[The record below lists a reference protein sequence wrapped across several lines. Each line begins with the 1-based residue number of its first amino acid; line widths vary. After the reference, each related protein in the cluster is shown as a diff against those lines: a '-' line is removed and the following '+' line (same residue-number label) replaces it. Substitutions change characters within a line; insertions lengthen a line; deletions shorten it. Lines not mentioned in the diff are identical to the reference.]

1 MRQTINQALELPIN
15 SVTYQPTAGTDRGT
29 LMITLQADRQTG
41 SWDLWNDVT
50 ERLDGDP
57 YTAML
62 MIDKAASR
70 HLQERNATTAML
82 ANDAKEIHLYLPV
95 PLPADTRTGAAELAP
110 HQAEILPV
118 LRESI
123 PDVLPPE
130 LHSQTD
136 TLTAYAVSQIPSQND
151 VTTAF
156 QATTVNDAVR
166 EFDNNQEPP
175 TLRAEPTSSATTRL
189 LPNTQNSLPTEA
201 VTPEAEEVSLN
212 VAEAYYVEPTSSG
225 PGQVVVEFNV
235 PTTPSPGKHLIED
248 ATRILVDAGTDHV
261 AGTIES
267 LATDHLQKAT
277 GTTAR
282 IHDDGTII
290 SIRAQLPVDNNT
302 PRADTA
308 VLNSAQTA
316 ALPDIEQ
323 VIRNALPPQEQEH
336 AAALAVNIAKELPEL
351 AQVTDAYN
359 RPTLSEVL
367 DHHQRRYGPPLIQP
381 LATPMPAALQTYQR
395 SFPAHPAAALTSTT
409 ETAKASTT
417 STNHAPHQQLGHE
430 R

>member
-1 MRQTINQALELPIN
+1 MRQTINQALKLPIN
-15 SVTYQPTAGTDRGT
+15 SVTYQPTGGTDRGT
-29 LMITLQADRQTG
+29 LMITLQADRQTD

-57 YTAML
+57 YAAML

-70 HLQERNATTAML
+70 HLQEQAATTAML

-95 PLPADTRTGAAELAP
+95 PLTADARTGAAELAP
-110 HQAEILPV
+110 HQEGLLPV
-118 LRESI
+118 LRGSI
-123 PDVLPPE
+123 QDVLPPE
-130 LHSQTD
+130 LHAQAE
-136 TLTAYAVSQIPSQND
+136 TLSAYAVSQIPSQND
-151 VTTAF
+151 VTAAF
-156 QATTVNDAVR
+156 QATTVADAVKA
-166 EFDNNQEPP
+166 FDNNQEPP
-175 TLRAEPTSSATTRL
+175 TLRAEPTSSATTSL
-189 LPNTQNSLPTEA
+189 LPNPQKTLPIEA
-201 VTPEAEEVSLN
+201 VSPQTREASLS
-212 VAEAYYVEPTSSG
+212 VAEAYYVEPTVSG

-235 PTTPSPGKHLIED
+235 PTKATPGKHLIED

-267 LATDHLQKAT
+267 LATDYLRNAT

-290 SIRAQLPVDNNT
+290 SIRAQLPVDNST

-316 ALPDIEQ
+316 ALLGIEQ
-323 VIRNALPPQEQEH
+323 AVRNALPVREQEQ
-336 AAALAVNIAKELPEL
+336 ATALAVNIAKELPER

-359 RPTLSEVL
+359 RPTLTEVL
-367 DHHQRRYGPPLIQP
+367 DHHQRQYGPPLVQP

-395 SFPAHPAAALTSTT
+395 SFPSHPSAALTGTT

-417 STNHAPHQQLGHE
+417 STAHAPLQQLGHE

>member
-1 MRQTINQALELPIN
+1 
-15 SVTYQPTAGTDRGT
+15 
-29 LMITLQADRQTG
+29 MITLQADRQAG

-57 YTAML
+57 YAAML

-70 HLQERNATTAML
+70 HLQEHTATIAML

-95 PLPADTRTGAAELAP
+95 PLTAGTRTGTYELAP
-110 HQAEILPV
+110 HQAQLLPAF
-118 LRESI
+118 RDSI
-123 PDVLPPE
+123 TDVLPPE
-130 LHSQTD
+130 LHAQTD
-136 TLTAYAVSQIPSQND
+136 ALAACAVSHVPSQND
-151 VTTAF
+151 VTAAF
-156 QATTVNDAVR
+156 QATTVADAVR

-175 TLRAEPTSSATTRL
+175 TLRAEPTSSATTKL
-189 LPNTQNSLPTEA
+189 LPTTHNTLPKEA
-201 VTPEAEEVSLN
+201 VTPEAVDASLS
-212 VAEAYYVEPTSSG
+212 VAEAYYVEPTISE

-235 PTTPSPGKHLIED
+235 PATPTPGKHLIED

-267 LATDHLQKAT
+267 LATDYLRNTT

-290 SIRAQLPVDNNT
+290 SIRAQIPVYNNT
-302 PRADTA
+302 SLADTA
-308 VLNSAQTA
+308 LNNAQTE
-316 ALPDIEQ
+316 ALPGIEQ
-323 VIRNALPPQEQEH
+323 AARNALPLQVQEH
-336 AAALAVNIAKELPEL
+336 ATALAVTIAKELPEP

-359 RPTLSEVL
+359 QPTLSEVL
-367 DHHQRRYGPPLIQP
+367 DHHQRRYGPPLLQP

-395 SFPAHPAAALTSTT
+395 SYPAHPSAALTGTT

-417 STNHAPHQQLGHE
+417 STGHATHQQLGHE